1 MHEWPGEILDL
12 AYNTCLALESNGT
25 IAQSNVRVEAMFGIP
40 RGEAVGRELTSLF
53 SERHRAELSE
63 GLRRLPERDDELLG
77 KRLPLSA
84 LRSDGSEFP
93 AELTISPAP
102 DGVSYAFVALIA
114 DTTARTAAEREH
126 ERLLGELRE
135 ALSGSEQRL
144 AVTLDALAEAVT
156 IRGEGD
162 RLIYANKA
170 ALERMGVDSVAA
182 LREADPRALLEPYLI
197 TTEDGREIG
206 VESLPSARLLR
217 GEDPEPL
224 LMRTVHRTSGEEHWV
239 LLKATPVPGPGGG
252 IESAVTII
260 EDVTADHRAA
270 LRTQFLA
277 RAGQLLASSLE
288 YEQTLRNVAG
298 LAVPRIA
305 DWCAVDLLDE
315 RGAREPVAVA
325 HSDPTKIEMAERL
338 REFEG
343 ELDPSQGLGLVIR
356 SGESQLYSAIPDE
369 LLVAAATTP
378 EHLALLRAVGMR
390 AALTVPLRVQART
403 IGALTL
409 VQSESGRSFDE
420 EDVAFAE
427 QIAARAALAVEHA
440 RLYRER
446 SQLAH
451 TLQRSLLPDALPAVP
466 GWEIAALYRPAGEDS
481 EVGGD
486 FYDVWSVGEDW
497 LVLIGDVTGKGVGA
511 ATLTSLVRHTANTAS
526 EFDVRPARVLARVD
540 AALQRRPSLA
550 LCTALCMRLSDDMVT
565 VAAAGHPLPLRLT
578 PGGRI
583 REVGGHGLLLGAQAG
598 ARRTE
603 HAVRMRPGESL
614 VVFTDGVTDAVG
626 AEGERYGTERLR
638 ARLAEIRDEPPLVVL
653 QHMIDGLESFQVG
666 PQADDTAVLVAR
678 YTGAAHAQGASRGAE
693 EPSVIGAAGE

>member
-1 MHEWPGEILDL
+1 
-12 AYNTCLALESNGT
+12 
-25 IAQSNVRVEAMFGIP
+25 
-40 RGEAVGRELTSLF
+40 
-53 SERHRAELSE
+53 
-63 GLRRLPERDDELLG
+63 
-77 KRLPLSA
+77 
-84 LRSDGSEFP
+84 
-93 AELTISPAP
+93 
-102 DGVSYAFVALIA
+102 
-114 DTTARTAAEREH
+114 
-126 ERLLGELRE
+126 
-135 ALSGSEQRL
+135 
-144 AVTLDALAEAVT
+144 
-156 IRGEGD
+156 
-162 RLIYANKA
+162 
-170 ALERMGVDSVAA
+170 
-182 LREADPRALLEPYLI
+182 
-197 TTEDGREIG
+197 
-206 VESLPSARLLR
+206 
-217 GEDPEPL
+217 
-224 LMRTVHRTSGEEHWV
+224 
-239 LLKATPVPGPGGG
+239 
-252 IESAVTII
+252 
-260 EDVTADHRAA
+260 
-270 LRTQFLA
+270 
-277 RAGQLLASSLE
+277 
-288 YEQTLRNVAG
+288 QTLRNVAG

-343 ELDPSQGLGLVIR
+343 ELDPSQGLGRVIR
-356 SGESQLYSAIPDE
+356 SGESQLYSEIPDE

-378 EHLALLRAVGMR
+378 EHLELLRAVGMR
-390 AALTVPLRVQART
+390 AVLIVPLRVQART

-409 VQSESGRSFDE
+409 VQTESGRSFNE

-427 QIAARAALAVEHA
+427 QLAARAALAVEHA

-466 GWEIAALYRPAGEDS
+466 GWEVAALYRPAGEDS

-486 FYDVWSVGEDW
+486 FYDVWPVGEDW

-526 EFDVRPARVLARVD
+526 EFDARPARVLARVD

-578 PGGRI
+578 PGGGI
-583 REVGGHGLLLGAQAG
+583 REVGGHGLLLGAQVG

-614 VVFTDGVTDAVG
+614 VVFTDGVTDALG
-626 AEGERYGTERLR
+626 AEGERYGGERLR

-653 QHMIDGLESFQVG
+653 QRIIDGLESFQVG
-666 PQADDTAVLVAR
+666 PQADDTAILVAR
-678 YTGAAHAQGASRGAE
+678 YTGVAHAQGSRGAE